1 MAAHMIQFALVIQHR
16 SSCFAYVYDWVWVR
30 LFLHLYLAFNVR
42 LRETLQSVYHHLV
55 MAVKPTLCIL
65 KYHCL
70 RSTNC
75 HFVRHFVTLT
85 RTGTGAGTGP
95 GPAGAAAGACR
106 RLSLAVTESGN
117 RHLNTLNVDLK
128 RNWTLSVSQRQM
140 NNHYNNASTHQSQTS
155 IIQTQF
161 RCFTTSPSSGI
172 GDKELKNE
180 MEDLTDLFVET
191 RDLLADAVSSL
202 QTSG

>member
-1 MAAHMIQFALVIQHR
+1 
-16 SSCFAYVYDWVWVR
+16 
-30 LFLHLYLAFNVR
+30 
-42 LRETLQSVYHHLV
+42 
-55 MAVKPTLCIL
+55 MAVKPTLSIL

-95 GPAGAAAGACR
+95 DPAGAAAEACR
-106 RLSLAVTESGN
+106 RLSLAVPESGN
-117 RHLNTLNVDLK
+117 RHLNTLNMDLK

-140 NNHYNNASTHQSQTS
+140 NNHYNASTHQSKTS
-155 IIQTQF
+155 IIQTQS
-161 RCFTTSPSSGI
+161 RCFTTSPSSSGI